1 MFKIIDNFLNKKDF
15 EKIKSMLLGSSFPW
29 YTDKVLLKEDG
40 FTIKEKHNFQLTHH
54 FYDQYKPRSSFFE
67 NLNNLLIKINPSSIV
82 RIKSN
87 LLSRTNKKIKH
98 GFHCDII
105 NVKCTTG
112 ILYINSNNGGT
123 EFKDGS
129 FVESKENRFVYFP
142 SNLLH
147 TGTTN
152 TCEQPYRVV
161 LNLNYYKHVL

>member
-54 FYDQYKPRSSFFE
+54 FYDQYKPRSSF
-67 NLNNLLIKINPSSIV
+67 LIKINPSSIV

-123 EFKDGS
+123 EFKNGS